1 MVTEIDKQ
9 DDVQSVTLNVL
20 GVGSYNLPKGITGS
34 ELLNNTETGLKA
46 KAAKRGDVSDVVLA
60 IEVDGKL
67 VDLASPIDH
76 DANISFVIGSS
87 MEGRSVLRHS
97 TAHVMAQTVRDL
109 WPGAK
114 YAIGPATEDGFYYDF
129 ELPGG
134 DHFTDADL
142 DRIEK
147 RMSEIIKEDQPF
159 AREEHN
165 LAEGAKLFADQQ
177 YKLEIIQAVGE
188 EESAAD
194 LSQDQVGVN
203 NDPVVSVYRNAGD
216 HSDFIDLCRGPHV
229 PSTGYLGNF
238 KLLKVAGSYWRG
250 DENRQQL
257 QRIYGTAFES
267 PDALTE
273 YLKRLEEAEKRDHRK
288 LGAELDLFHFP
299 HEIGGGLPVFHPKG
313 ALIRTM
319 LEDFSRQVHLNSGYL
334 PVWTPHVTKSTLYA
348 KSGHL
353 EWYSDNMYPPMEM
366 EGAEYRLKPMNCPMH
381 ILVYSS
387 RSRSYRELP
396 MRLFELGTVYRFER
410 SGVLHGLARVRGLTQ
425 DDAHIFCTPD
435 QLHGELEALVAF
447 VLEVLT
453 TFGFDDFEAELSTR
467 PEKFVGEISD
477 WDLATNALASALS
490 AANIPYRVA
499 EGEGA
504 FYAPKIDIHL
514 TDAIGRRWQVST
526 LQVDLQM
533 PARFGLYYVGDD
545 NERHRPYM
553 VHRALF
559 GSVERFMAMLIEHYA
574 GAFPLWLAPVQ
585 VLVVPVAESHHDYSD
600 EVLLRLKEVG
610 LRADIYPAEEPLGA
624 RIRKGKLEKIPYI
637 LVVGDEDV
645 DSRTVGVNRRGS
657 SKPER
662 GVLLDD
668 FVEEALSV
676 VSEGHAGG
684 GTAVK
689 IGRQRLI

>member
-1 MVTEIDKQ
+1 MVTDIDKQ
-9 DDVQSVTLNVL
+9 DSPQFISLNILGIGNYSLPNRVT
-20 GVGSYNLPKGITGS
+20 GR
-34 ELLNNTETGLKA
+34 ELLENDSEIGYASKVD
-46 KAAKRGDVSDVVLA
+46 KQGDTSDVVLA
-60 IEVDGKL
+60 MEIDGEL
-67 VDLASPIDH
+67 SDLATAITH
-76 DANISFVIGSS
+76 DATIKFVNGSS
-87 MEGRSVLRHS
+87 AEGRSILRHS
-97 TAHVMAQTVRDL
+97 TAHVMAQAVRDI

-134 DHFTDADL
+134 AHFTDADL
-142 DRIEK
+142 GRIEK
-147 RMSEIIKEDQPF
+147 RMREIIKEDQSF
-159 AREEHN
+159 AREEYD
-165 LAEGAKLFADQQ
+165 LAEGAGLFSDQQ

-188 EESAAD
+188 NESVVVTGDESA
-194 LSQDQVGVN
+194 VVN
-203 NDPVVSVYRNAGD
+203 GRNPVVSVYRNMGV

-238 KLLKVAGSYWRG
+238 KLLRVAGSYWRG

-267 PDALTE
+267 PDALDD
-273 YLKRLEEAEKRDHRK
+273 YLKRLEEAEKRDHRR
-288 LGAELDLFHFP
+288 LGTELDLFHFP
-299 HEIGGGLPVFHPKG
+299 SEIGGGLPVFHPKG
-313 ALIRTM
+313 ALIRTI
-319 LEDFSRQVHLNSGYL
+319 LEDFSRQVHLSSGYL

-353 EWYSDNMYPPMEM
+353 EWYSDSMYPPMEM
-366 EGAEYRLKPMNCPMH
+366 EGAEYRMKPMNCPMH

-435 QLHGELEALVAF
+435 QLPGELESLVGF

-467 PEKFVGEISD
+467 PEKFVGDISD
-477 WDLATNALASALS
+477 WDLATDALASALS
-490 AANIPYRVA
+490 AAEIPYRVA

-533 PARFGLYYVGDD
+533 PARFGLSYVGDD
-545 NERHRPYM
+545 NEKHRPYM

-559 GSVERFMAMLIEHYA
+559 GSVERFMALLIEHYA
-574 GAFPLWLAPVQ
+574 GAFPLWLSPVQ
-585 VLVVPVAESHHDYSD
+585 VLVVPVSESHHDYSE
-600 EVLLRLKEVG
+600 EVLLRLKEAG
-610 LRADIYPAEEPLGA
+610 LRSDIYLADEPLGA
-624 RIRKGKLEKIPYI
+624 RIRKGKLEKVPYI
-637 LVVGDEDV
+637 LVVGGEDV

-657 SKPER
+657 SKPQRGVPLEDFVAEAVLVASER
-662 GVLLDD
+662 GG
-668 FVEEALSV
+668 
-676 VSEGHAGG
+676 SEQD
-684 GTAVK
+684 
-689 IGRQRLI
+689 RPE